1 MSFSRGP
8 PLNKE
13 TERYRSLKQT
23 AQIAENTAP
32 LAPWDAGQLDFS
44 ADRPFDAAQM
54 TPRNIALIAA
64 GGAALL
70 AIGFLSGRRVEADGA
85 GKAGL
90 TNVSSQPLVP
100 ASGGAA
106 PTSSAPK
113 PASSNPPPD
122 KVTGVGDLFE
132 RLEKERATRPK
143 LEPTSEKVFAAVK
156 EKAGVEVEEQLQ
168 VAGWV
173 IGAKFCDKIRTTK
186 DVHIVVCEF
195 ATEADAITGQK
206 NASNAISRRE
216 VLRNKTTTCAV
227 HQAGEGEGAATQAAR
242 VKELFKAL

>member
-1 MSFSRGP
+1 MWEDVG
-8 PLNKE
+8 E
-13 TERYRSLKQT
+13 
-23 AQIAENTAP
+23 
-32 LAPWDAGQLDFS
+32 LDLS
-44 ADRPFDAAQM
+44 ADRHFDATQM
-54 TPRNIALIAA
+54 TPRNIVLLASGGVALV
-64 GGAALL
+64 
-70 AIGFLSGRRVEADGA
+70 AIGFLSGRRVEADSA

-90 TNVSSQPLVP
+90 TNVSSRPLVP
-100 ASGGAA
+100 ASGA
-106 PTSSAPK
+106 PAPSSSAAK
-113 PASSNPPPD
+113 PVSSNPLPD

-132 RLEKERATRPK
+132 RLEKERANRPK
-143 LEPTSEKVFAAVK
+143 LEPTSEKVFATVK

-206 NASNAISRRE
+206 NASNAIARRE
-216 VLRNKTTTCAV
+216 VIRNKTTTCAV
-227 HQAGEGEGAATQAAR
+227 HQAGEGEAAATQAAR